1 MVFLCVADFQV
12 LYSGVIAYSYDT
24 GETPWER
31 LSAANSLPGPIS
43 SEWQD
48 YSGR

>member
-12 LYSGVIAYSYDT
+12 LYSGFIAYSYDT
-24 GETPWER
+24 GELPWER
-31 LSAANSLPGPIS
+31 LIVANHLPGPIS
-43 SEWQD
+43 SEWQV